1 MGDFQCQSPSEYR
14 STNFGACESCRN
26 DVFSDTSIGAKLCTL
41 CKGKGQH
48 KITRNNAWVNHNEV
62 CSRCFGTGLE
72 MKCNAYSTHVGVEK
86 RNPANSPQ
94 KSSSRKNPPMA
105 WAEGFR
111 CADKMQLQGHTQYDG
126 KQERKVKVLVVK
138 CEDFVQYVTDPAFKQ
153 RRRLVS
159 PATAAKLAK

>member
-1 MGDFQCQSPSEYR
+1 MGGSRRAQPTERLVLRIVLSAMLNLSYVTAYNCSHCRDTKKWMDFQCQSPSEYR
-14 STNFGACESCRN
+14 STNFGACISCRN

-94 KSSSRKNPPMA
+94 NRVAEKTLPWHGRKASDAPT
-105 WAEGFR
+105 R
-111 CADKMQLQGHTQYDG
+111 CNC
-126 KQERKVKVLVVK
+126 R
-138 CEDFVQYVTDPAFKQ
+138 VTP
-153 RRRLVS
+153 S
-159 PATAAKLAK
+159 